1 MGESV
6 VRNICIWPKLDNLG
20 GPTSFQRR
28 LMAGLRAQGVVV
40 HHDPEDPGCQAILL
54 IGGTRHVGVLW
65 RARQRGL
72 RILQRLDGMNWIHR
86 RRFQGLRHAL
96 RAEYANL
103 NLAFIRR
110 FLADGVVYQSRFAR
124 TWWQR
129 VYGQGEKW
137 ETVIYNGVDLDQFA
151 PFGMHERPA
160 ERWRVLVV
168 EGHLRG
174 GSVLGLESAVRL
186 TRALQERAPRP
197 VELWVVGEVPAAE
210 QAFISSLAKDVT
222 LNWVGVVSP
231 ERIAYLDRSSHLLF
245 SAELH
250 PACPNAVIE
259 ALACGLP
266 VAGFDTGALG
276 EIVTPLAGRVVP
288 YGADPWRLQPPQI
301 EPLVDASLEILANW
315 DAFSQG
321 ARQRAEAAFGLER
334 MTAQYLEALRAI
346 LG

>member
-1 MGESV
+1 MATPI
-6 VRNICIWPKLDNLG
+6 RNVCIWPKLEGLG

-28 LMAGLRAQGVVV
+28 LMVALQARGVSV
-40 HHDPEDPGCQAILL
+40 HHDPQDPDCQAILL
-54 IGGTRHVGVLW
+54 IGGTRHVDVLW
-65 RARQRGL
+65 RAHQRGL

-110 FLADGVVYQSRFAR
+110 FLADGVVYQSQFAR
-124 TWWQR
+124 AWWQR
-129 VYGQGEKW
+129 VYGRGEKW

-174 GSVLGLESAVRL
+174 GSALGLESAVRL
-186 TRALQERAPRP
+186 TRALQERAKRS
-197 VELWVVGEVPAAE
+197 VELWVAGGVPAAE
-210 QAFISSLAKDVT
+210 RTLVSLLARDLT

-231 ERIAYLDRSSHLLF
+231 ERIAYLDRSSHLFF

-266 VAGFDTGALG
+266 VVGFDTGALG
-276 EIVTPLAGRVVP
+276 EIVTPVAGRVVP
-288 YGADPWRLQPPQI
+288 YGADPWRLQSPQI
-301 EPLVDASLEILANW
+301 EPLVEASLEILSNW
-315 DAFSQG
+315 SAFSRG

-334 MTAQYLEALRAI
+334 MTSQYLEALQVI